1 MFVNQ
6 KKEIRKWRL
15 VGGGRFCEAGHTFT
29 LAAGGRVMNNGKK
42 NKVSILKGC
51 P

>member
-1 MFVNQ
+1 M
-6 KKEIRKWRL
+6 
-15 VGGGRFCEAGHTFT
+15 GGGRFCEASHAFT
-29 LAAGGRVMNNGKK
+29 IEAGGKVMNNGKK

>member
-1 MFVNQ
+1 M
-6 KKEIRKWRL
+6 
-15 VGGGRFCEAGHTFT
+15 GGGRFCEARSCVYIE
-29 LAAGGRVMNNGKK
+29 AGGRVMNNGKK